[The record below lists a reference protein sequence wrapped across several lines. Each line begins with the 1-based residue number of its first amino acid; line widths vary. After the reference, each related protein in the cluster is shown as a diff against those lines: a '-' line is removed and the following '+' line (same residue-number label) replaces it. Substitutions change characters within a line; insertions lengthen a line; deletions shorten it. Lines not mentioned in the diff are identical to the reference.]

1 MRVAVTG
8 SAGRIGASV
17 VADLAGRGHQVT
29 GLDLRR
35 GDHPGVRH
43 LAADLT
49 DAGHVYSGL
58 AGAEAVVHLGAWSGT
73 VPDTEVYAAN
83 TAGAF
88 NVLRACADLGIRRV
102 VTASSAQ
109 VYGFKANP
117 PVYVPVDEDHPLRPQ
132 NSYALAKIASEEAAE
147 YFCRRHGLEAVTF
160 RFMGIRR
167 PEEVPPQIEILRADP
182 ASGVGLLW
190 TRTDVRD
197 AARACTLAVEAAS
210 VEPGVYN
217 LTGRSIIA
225 SEDTAVLV
233 ERLFGAAT
241 EVRAELP
248 GRSSPMSC
256 ARAEAAFGWR
266 PAFVW
271 TAGGLSPERGHAT
284 EVPHP

>member
-8 SAGRIGASV
+8 SAGRIGAAV
-17 VADLAGRGHQVT
+17 VADLAGRGHEVT

-43 LAADLT
+43 LASDLT

-58 AGAEAVVHLGAWSGT
+58 AGADAVVHLAAWSGS
-73 VPDTEVYAAN
+73 VPDTEVYTAN
-83 TAGAF
+83 SAGVF
-88 NVLRACADLGIRRV
+88 HVLRACADLGIRRV

-109 VYGFKANP
+109 VYGFKLSP

-132 NSYALAKIASEEAAE
+132 NSYSLAKIAGEQAAG
-147 YFCRRHGLEAVTF
+147 YFCERHGLEAVTF

-167 PEEVPPQIEILRADP
+167 PGEIPPQIEPLREDP

-197 AARACTLAVEAAS
+197 AARACTLAVEADS

-217 LTGRSIIA
+217 LTGRSTIA
-225 SEDTAVLV
+225 SEETAVLV

-241 EVRAELP
+241 EVREELP
-248 GRSSPMSC
+248 GRRSPMSC

-266 PAFVW
+266 PRFVW
-271 TAGGLSPERGHAT
+271 TADGLAEGESA
-284 EVPHP
+284 

>member
-8 SAGRIGASV
+8 SAGRIGAAV
-17 VADLAGRGHQVT
+17 VADLAGRGHEVT

-88 NVLRACADLGIRRV
+88 HVLRACADLGIRRV

-109 VYGFKANP
+109 VYGFKGDP
-117 PVYVPVDEDHPLRPQ
+117 PVYLPADEDHPLRPR
-132 NSYALAKIASEEAAE
+132 NSYALAKIASEQAAG
-147 YFCRRHGLEAVTF
+147 YFCERHGLETVTF

-167 PEEVPPQIEILRADP
+167 PSEIPPQIEVLRDDP

-197 AARACTLAVEAAS
+197 AARACTLALEADS

-217 LTGRSIIA
+217 LTGRSTIA

-233 ERLFGAAT
+233 ERPLRRRHRDPGESCPAA
-241 EVRAELP
+241 AP
-248 GRSSPMSC
+248 P
-256 ARAEAAFGWR
+256 
-266 PAFVW
+266 
-271 TAGGLSPERGHAT
+271 
-284 EVPHP
+284 